1 MWDSPQPIFKK
12 EQLSQSRI
20 NPDAETLLLNLKI
33 KKMKVNVISIPV
45 QDQEK
50 ALQFYTGTLGFV
62 KKIDVPISEDSRWLT
77 VVSKDEQ
84 DGPEILLE
92 PSPNHFEP
100 AKVYQKALLDAGI
113 PYTQFNADN
122 VQQEYER
129 LVSLGVEFSVKPT
142 EMGTVKIAVF
152 NDTCG
157 NNIQLVEML

>member
-1 MWDSPQPIFKK
+1 
-12 EQLSQSRI
+12 
-20 NPDAETLLLNLKI
+20 
-33 KKMKVNVISIPV
+33 MKVKIISISV

-50 ALQFYTGTLGFV
+50 ALRFYSEKLGFV
-62 KKIDVPISEDSRWLT
+62 KKVDVPLSEDSRWLT
-77 VVSKDEQ
+77 VVSKEEQ
-84 DGPEILLE
+84 DGPEVLLE
-92 PSPNHFEP
+92 PSPKHFEP
-100 AKVYQKALLDAGI
+100 AKVYQKALLEAGI

-157 NNIQLVEML
+157 NNIQIVEML

>member
-1 MWDSPQPIFKK
+1 
-12 EQLSQSRI
+12 
-20 NPDAETLLLNLKI
+20 
-33 KKMKVNVISIPV
+33 MKVKVISIPV

-50 ALQFYTGTLGFV
+50 ALRFYTEKLGFV
-62 KKIDVPISEDSRWLT
+62 KKIDVPLSEDSRWLT
-77 VVSKDEQ
+77 VVSKEEQ

-100 AKVYQKALLDAGI
+100 SKIYQKALLDKGI

-157 NNIQLVEML
+157 NNIQIVEML